1 HLYRSE
7 HVDVVNNTAWNNML
21 SSSTYIQS
29 GEIDALDSSDVNVI
43 NNVAVNLVGK
53 AVTYDDGNHYDYN
66 LWDGARVPFKWG
78 HDIPRMNVLL
88 VQPLA
93 PKTYWGFQYAV
104 GMVGKG
110 APHPPLGLATLAA
123 LLPGDWDLRIA
134 DLNVAPLGEGD
145 LRWADAALVT
155 GMLVHKDA

>member
-1 HLYRSE
+1 M
-7 HVDVVNNTAWNNML
+7 VNNTAWNNML

-78 HDIPRMNVLL
+78 HDIAGKANLTDPGGGNFAPRAGSPALRSGTNVL
-88 VQPLA
+88 A
-93 PKTYWGFQYAV
+93 PADDFLGNSRPA
-104 GMVGKG
+104 G
-110 APHPPLGLATLAA
+110 AIDRGA
-123 LLPGDWDLRIA
+123 IQ
-134 DLNVAPLGEGD
+134 VSQ
-145 LRWADAALVT
+145 
-155 GMLVHKDA
+155 